1 MTVPTHSP
9 VEARLRAHF
18 QDLTARVTLPGAE
31 ADQAVRRAV
40 DGEAVPVTISLTR
53 RRNHRRWVVLS
64 GVAAA
69 VLLVVGVFALVRDDR
84 DDTTRIGTDT
94 DEPSPAPTAPST
106 VPPPTPSTGSPPTS
120 GPPTDT
126 PRPPAA
132 GASSPAGPVV
142 WRGGVLGWWDGSA
155 WVRTA
160 PGVDPPDDAGGY
172 QILRLDEPIS
182 RGTSS
187 PGMPCMDEAGGIEGP
202 VVDLGPSP
210 EGFGPDRIAV
220 AGVADP
226 LPRPVEVL
234 DPTDPTYMA
243 SVAEAV
249 RDLGIDDPTPEIAQ
263 VVRGDL
269 DGDGVAEVLIAAQR
283 LTDPNSLA
291 ATDGDYSVLFL
302 RRVIGGQ
309 VATVPVASSVAVAV
323 ENQTPYLAVQ
333 RLSALADLNGDGRM
347 EAVVDAQY
355 YEGST
360 MAAFELQDGRL
371 VEVLSGHCGV

>member
-1 MTVPTHSP
+1 MTVATDSP
-9 VEARLRAHF
+9 MEARLRAHF
-18 QDLTARVTLPGAE
+18 QDLTAKVTLPGAE
-31 ADQAVRRAV
+31 ADQAVRHAV
-40 DGEAVPVTISLTR
+40 DGDSMPLTISLTR

-69 VLLVVGVFALVRDDR
+69 VLLVLGVFALVRQDR
-84 DDTTRIGTDT
+84 DDTTRIGSDT

-106 VPPPTPSTGSPPTS
+106 VPPPTPTT

-126 PRPPAA
+126 TRPPAA

-155 WVRTA
+155 WVSA
-160 PGVDPPDDAGGY
+160 AAGVDPPDDAGGY

-187 PGMPCMDEAGGIEGP
+187 PGMPCLSEMGGIEGP
-202 VVDLGPSP
+202 VVDLGPLP
-210 EGFGPDRIAV
+210 EDFGPDRIAV

-226 LPRPVEVL
+226 VPRPVEVL
-234 DPTDPTYMA
+234 DPANPTYRA
-243 SVAEAV
+243 FAAEAV
-249 RDLGIDDPTPEIAQ
+249 RTVLGIDDPTPEVAQ

-269 DGDGVAEVLIAAQR
+269 DGDGVAEVLVAAQR
-283 LTDPNSLA
+283 LTDPNSLI
-291 ATDGDYSVLFL
+291 ATEGDYSLLFL
-302 RRVIGGQ
+302 RRVVGGQ
-309 VATVPVASSVAVAV
+309 VATVEIDSSVAVAA
-323 ENQTPYLAVQ
+323 ENQTPYVAVQ
-333 RLSALADLNGDGRM
+333 RVSALADLNGDGRM

-360 MAAFELQDGRL
+360 MAAYEYELQDGRL
-371 VEVLSGHCGV
+371 VEVLSGHCGA